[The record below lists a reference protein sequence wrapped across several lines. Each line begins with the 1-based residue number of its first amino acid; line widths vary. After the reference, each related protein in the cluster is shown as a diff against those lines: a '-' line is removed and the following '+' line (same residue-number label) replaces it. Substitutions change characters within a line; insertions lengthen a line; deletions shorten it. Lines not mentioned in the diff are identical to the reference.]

1 MEIYKLKF
9 TKLQLEILSLLFI
22 KSGTSFNERRLAN
35 QLQVSPT
42 GVSKSLPKLEKENLI
57 KVKKDVD
64 SKRLSIELNKDNPFV
79 FYLKR
84 VENLRLLYESG
95 LVDYLTENF
104 PGLTIILFGSYSFGE
119 DINNSDIDIAII
131 GSKERS
137 IDLGRFNKLL
147 ERTIS
152 LQFYESFREI
162 NKNLKA
168 NILNG
173 IVLKGG
179 IQL

>member
-1 MEIYKLKF
+1 MDIYKLKF
-9 TKLQLEILSLLFI
+9 TRLQQEILNLLFI
-22 KSGTSFNERRLAN
+22 RSGISFNERGLAN
-35 QLQVSPT
+35 KLKVSPT
-42 GVSKSLPKLEKENLI
+42 AVSKSLPKLEKENLI
-57 KVKKDVD
+57 KVEKDAD
-64 SKRLSIELNKDNPFV
+64 SKRLSIGLNKDNPFI

-95 LVDYLTENF
+95 LVDYLAEDF
-104 PGLTIILFGSYSFGE
+104 PGSTIILFGSYSFGE
-119 DINNSDIDIAII
+119 DIPNSDVDVAII

-137 IDLGRFNKLL
+137 VDISRFEKLL

-152 LQFYESFREI
+152 LQFYENFKEI
-162 NKNLKA
+162 NKSLKE

-179 IQL
+179 VQL